1 MNSRESRKV
10 YVMEQVLKGVMTAS
24 CAAVSLNLSKRQ
36 IFRLKGKMKTQG
48 ISALVHGNR
57 ERKPAH
63 TIPDNLRDLIKQK
76 AKDDYKGT
84 SCAHMTELLLEHDG
98 ISVSSKSVIR

>member
-1 MNSRESRKV
+1 MKTGGDIFLNSRESRKV
-10 YVMEQVLKGVMTAS
+10 YVMEQVFKGFMTAS
-24 CAAVSLNLSKRQ
+24 CAAISLNLSKRQ

-63 TIPDNLRDLIKQK
+63 TIPDDLRNLIMQK
-76 AKDDYKGT
+76 AKYDY
-84 SCAHMTELLLEHDG
+84 
-98 ISVSSKSVIR
+98 R